1 LAWNLL
7 GLSRTHRREP
17 IMLPLAIRIFDITV
31 VALIFTALT

>member
-7 GLSRTHRREP
+7 DLSRTHRREP
-17 IMLPLAIRIFDITV
+17 LMLSLAIRIFDVTV

>member
-7 GLSRTHRREP
+7 DLSRTLRREHF
-17 IMLPLAIRIFDITV
+17 MLSLVIRIFDVAV